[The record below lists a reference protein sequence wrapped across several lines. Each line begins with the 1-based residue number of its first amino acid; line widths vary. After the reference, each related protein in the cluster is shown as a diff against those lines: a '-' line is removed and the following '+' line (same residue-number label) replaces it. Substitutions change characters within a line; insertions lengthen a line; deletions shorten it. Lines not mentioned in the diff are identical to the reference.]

1 MFYRSA
7 GLAIGITVGI
17 IISVI
22 LLKFMNKDGR
32 MRTKYD
38 EMQEKARGK
47 AYMYSFWTLA
57 ACETL
62 VSLFA
67 DLEVN
72 PFGNPF
78 TANLTCVIIAALV
91 HASYSIWNNAY
102 MGLNNNYKRYTV
114 CMILIGLVN
123 LMCAIYGIT
132 SGYMIMDGVLQPS
145 FTNLMCAVIFI
156 AIAVELFIKN
166 TRDAGREED

>member
-1 MFYRSA
+1 MFRSA

-102 MGLNNNYKRYTV
+102 MGV